1 MKGVQE
7 KAQYF
12 CKKKSLKMVWEMQ
25 PEKEVK
31 NGMIVVENEEVKIL
45 WDAMIQYDREVKTRN
60 PYIVVVNTNG
70 RSCATIDIAIPVDI
84 EFAKKRKKKLRDI
97 RT

>member
-1 MKGVQE
+1 
-7 KAQYF
+7 
-12 CKKKSLKMVWEMQ
+12 MVWEMQ